1 MRMVVARAPG
11 RVSLAGGGTDVPAF
25 YERHGGA
32 VVSLAISTFAT
43 ATVSERSSGLDLV
56 ATDDGARELI
66 TAERYPRRMR
76 FPFLAREFVTLQK
89 AVAWHFGLD
98 RARVAVSSELPG
110 GGGLGASGAICSA
123 LVAASADYLGERM
136 DRWTLAATAARIEMS
151 ILRRPTGKHDPYA
164 SSFGGVNLFEFL
176 RDGTVTVETLA
187 MTPEV
192 RQRLEEHLVLF
203 ADGSR
208 RNAAGPLGELARRI
222 TADKDTILALS
233 EMRETAQ
240 LARGAIERGD
250 MVALGGL
257 VDRGWR
263 AKRRLHSQASSPDVD
278 RMIAIGRDAG
288 AMGGKLCGGGIT
300 GAVLFVCA
308 PGMRE
313 DVVRAMATQGWRR
326 QPLAIE
332 DAGTTLTEPGET
344 AAERS
349 V

>member
-1 MRMVVARAPG
+1 MRIVVARAPG
-11 RVSLAGGGTDVPAF
+11 RVSLAGGGTDVPSF
-25 YERHGGA
+25 YERYGGA

-43 ATVSERSSGLDLV
+43 ATVSERSTGLDLV
-56 ATDDGARELI
+56 SVDEGARELV
-66 TAERYPRRMR
+66 TAETYPRRMR
-76 FPFLAREFVTLQK
+76 YPFLARECVTLQK

-123 LVAASADYLGERM
+123 LVAAAADYIGERM

-164 SSFGGVNLFEFL
+164 CTFGGVNFFEFL
-176 RDGTVTVETLA
+176 RDGSVSVESVAL
-187 MTPEV
+187 TPGAR
-192 RQRLEEHLVLF
+192 RQLEDHLILF

-222 TADKDTILALS
+222 TADKETVLALS
-233 EMRETAQ
+233 DMRETAH
-240 LARGAIERGD
+240 LMYGAVERGD
-250 MVALGGL
+250 MVTLGGL

-263 AKRRLHSQASSPDVD
+263 AKRRFHSQVSSPGID

-288 AMGGKLCGGGIT
+288 AMAGKLCGAGLA
-300 GAVLFVCA
+300 GALLFVCA
-308 PGMRE
+308 PELRD

-326 QPLAIE
+326 QPFAIE

-344 AAERS
+344 AATRS

>member
-11 RVSLAGGGTDVPAF
+11 RVSLAGGGTDVPSY

-43 ATVSERSSGLDLV
+43 ATISERSSGLDLASTEDNV
-56 ATDDGARELI
+56 RELV
-66 TAERYPRRMR
+66 TAETYPRRMR
-76 FPFLAREFVTLQK
+76 YPFLAREFVTLQK

-98 RARVAVSSELPG
+98 RARVVVSSELPG

-123 LVAASADYLGERM
+123 LVAAAADYLGERM
-136 DRWTLAATAARIEMS
+136 DRWSLAATAARIEMA

-164 SSFGGVNLFEFL
+164 STFGGVNLFEFL
-176 RDGTVTVETLA
+176 RDGSVTVESVS
-187 MTPEV
+187 MPPGV
-192 RQRLEEHLVLF
+192 RERLEQHLVLF
-203 ADGSR
+203 SDGSR

-222 TADKDTILALS
+222 TVDKNTVLALS
-233 EMRETAQ
+233 EMRETAH
-240 LARGAIERGD
+240 LACAAIERGD
-250 MVALGGL
+250 MATLGGL

-263 AKRRLHSQASSPDVD
+263 AKRRLHSQVSSPAID

-288 AMGGKLCGGGIT
+288 AMGGKLCGAGLT
-300 GAVLFVCA
+300 GALLFVCVPEA
-308 PGMRE
+308 RD

-326 QPLAIE
+326 HPLAID
-332 DAGTTLTEPGET
+332 DAGATLTEPGET
-344 AAERS
+344 AATRS